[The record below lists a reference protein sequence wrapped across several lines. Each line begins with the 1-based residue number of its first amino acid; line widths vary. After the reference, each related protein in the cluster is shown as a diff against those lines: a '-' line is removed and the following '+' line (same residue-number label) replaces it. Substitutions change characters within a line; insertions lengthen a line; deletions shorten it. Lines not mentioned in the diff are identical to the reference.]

1 MMNLLK
7 RQLALE
13 TQLKIVQNNLDGAE
27 IDYDE
32 ALYNIAKEFVD
43 DNYTTNPLKRFIR
56 DNFEDILAGKTFK
69 IEAHSP
75 TLLDFLRVNDLIV
88 YSHTEHV
95 KVKTKPLP
103 FFPDTENWENG
114 QWWVMH
120 ATPKFIE
127 RLNELVLKYDESEP

>member
-13 TQLKIVQNNLDGAE
+13 TQLKIVLNNLDGAE

-43 DNYTTNPLKRFIR
+43 DTYTTGPLKRFIR
-56 DNFEDILAGKTFK
+56 DNFEDILTGRIFQ
-69 IEAHSP
+69 IQAHSP
-75 TLLDFLRVNDLIV
+75 TMLDFLRNNELIV
-88 YSHTEHV
+88 YSHTEYVRV
-95 KVKTKPLP
+95 KAKPLP
-103 FFPDTENWENG
+103 FYPDIENWENE

-120 ATPKFIE
+120 ATPKLIE
-127 RLNELVLKYDESEP
+127 RLNELVLKYDESES